1 MEVSS
6 AITRQELL
14 RLKRRFSEV
23 RSGHRL
29 LEQKRDSLIKSFM
42 ELKGEFLERKE
53 KLFYDLKKIIGVFD
67 LSIKA
72 NPVSLIDVVASHC
85 QGDIQLSALSQS
97 IMGVKTTTFIV
108 KDFKKPLV
116 NESIAPL
123 SQAYSLKKF
132 SEILPDL
139 IKIASLENA
148 LIKLAYAIEKT
159 RRRVNV
165 LRDVTIPLMQKQMKY
180 INLKL
185 ADQEREGLI
194 FNLKFKQKRAK
205 TSY

>member
-1 MEVSS
+1 MENAS

-14 RLKRRFSEV
+14 RLKRRFGEV
-23 RSGHRL
+23 RSGYRL

-53 KLFYDLKKIIGVFD
+53 KLFYDLREIIGVFD

-72 NPVSLIDVVASHC
+72 NPISLLDAVASHC
-85 QGDIQLSALSQS
+85 QSNIQLKSLSQS
-97 IMGVKTTTFIV
+97 IMGVKTTAFIIEE
-108 KDFKKPLV
+108 FKKPFIE
-116 NESIAPL
+116 ESVAPK

-132 SEILPDL
+132 AEILPDL
-139 IKIASLENA
+139 VKIASLEDA
-148 LIKLAYAIEKT
+148 LIKLAYAIERT

-165 LRDVTIPLMQKQMKY
+165 LRDVTIPSMQRQMKY

-205 TSY
+205 ILN